1 MDSAQTLSLA
11 ERILRASA
19 SDSEGDV
26 RQTIGNLL
34 DAMGVETRIEYPT
47 PAGPADI
54 YCPNRR
60 IVVEVKALGGAHDP
74 HKIRATEGGETPKQQ
89 VERYLRAETGK
100 ELSQFPFLGDQP
112 WIGVVTDGRVWHAWR
127 YPHQRGAVGQ
137 EVIRDWHPR
146 TPSAL
151 VEWLQSALLDAGLVG
166 KPIIPSNPI
175 SEFKPYLE
183 SLQALFDAQPEPKAQ
198 ERETKRLLW
207 LDMLRTSCMAP
218 SRAAETRLFVTHSFL
233 VAVARGAI
241 ATLMAPSA
249 LTVNGPGALREGFVA
264 WIVDSHA
271 GREWAQ
277 RLFHRIH
284 QFEWRQR
291 EGDVLRPL
299 YEDLVQERDRKIF
312 GEFYTPDWLAEL
324 MVREVLDEE
333 WCERSVQAALSA
345 IRTGAELTDIGVLDP
360 TCGSATFLYHA
371 ARRILASPASEELPP
386 AKQAAAV
393 SMLVNGIDVHPVAAE
408 LARATLLRALPAPPP
423 DGEASLRIYQG
434 DALLA
439 RPGSEYTLLGSR
451 EDCILI
457 ITPQHHEVELPQ
469 SFVVSPGFAADL
481 RRMIDRAREP
491 RSGSLPKDI
500 LESIPESD
508 RMELRRCFTAFRE
521 IVRLEGNSIWA
532 WYIINITGPTLL
544 ANRKVDRIVANP
556 PWVRM
561 ADIQVPERKRVLE
574 QFAQDELRIWT
585 GGKQSP
591 HFDIASLFIR
601 RVRERYL
608 ANPQKDVGAW
618 LVKKAALQ
626 GGNWKKFRVWHA
638 RFLRQQL
645 DLEKLQPFG
654 GGDARRSCVLIE
666 NRGFRRL
673 TSERS
678 SRLVANVVGRRPFP
692 HQRLDEVEDSLL
704 VTEHEGTVAQ
714 GRSAYVDERG
724 RALFRQGATITPKV
738 LVCVAGVSDAPG
750 PGRVRVTTDRSW
762 HLPWSGVS
770 PRTGTVPR
778 HWVMGLSLSKQL
790 LPFAMLRPSQALI
803 PVDSSGDL
811 LEDPGAACSFWTEL
825 DEIYREFRGRG
836 RSTPKTLLDRL
847 NFNGTLASQLP
858 LRSHL
863 QARTVVY
870 PKSGDIM
877 RASRSHGGKVVDF
890 TLYRWVAESEEE
902 AAFLVTLLNS
912 AYLRVAFKQS
922 RRSGRDFHLH
932 PWLKVPLV
940 RFDGANCDHRELASL
955 ARRAEAVAAD
965 FLRDHSQGMG
975 QVGLSKRIRGELA
988 DGGLMGEIDRL
999 VAAIMPDGVARTP

>member
-1 MDSAQTLSLA
+1 MDATQTHSLA
-11 ERILRASA
+11 DRVLRVSA
-19 SDSEGDV
+19 SDSEGDI

-34 DAMGVETRIEYPT
+34 DALGVETRIEYPT

-74 HKIRATEGGETPKQQ
+74 DKIQTTEGGETPKQQ
-89 VERYLRAETGK
+89 VERYLRAETKK
-100 ELSQFPFLGDQP
+100 ELSRFPFLGDQP

-127 YPHQRGAVGQ
+127 YPHQPGAVGQ
-137 EVIRDWHPR
+137 DVIRDWHPR

-151 VEWLQSALLDAGLVG
+151 VQWLQSALLDAGLVG

-175 SEFKPYLE
+175 SEFKPHLE
-183 SLQALFDAQPEPKAQ
+183 SLQTLFDAQPEAKAQ

-249 LTVNGPGALREGFVA
+249 STVDGPGALREGFVA

-277 RLFHRIH
+277 RLFGRIH

-324 MVREVLDEE
+324 MVREVLDED
-333 WCERSVQAALSA
+333 WCEQSVQAALSA
-345 IRTGAELTDIGVLDP
+345 IRTGTELTDIGVMDP
-360 TCGSATFLYHA
+360 TCGSGTFLFHA
-371 ARRILASPASEELPP
+371 ARRILASPASEGLPP

-491 RSGSLPKDI
+491 GLGSLPKDI

-508 RMELRRCFTAFRE
+508 RMELRRCYTAFRE
-521 IVRLEGNSIWA
+521 IVRREGNSIWA

-574 QFAQDELRIWT
+574 QFADDELRIWT

-591 HFDIASLFIR
+591 HFDIASLFIK

-608 ANPQKDVGAW
+608 ASPEKDVGAW

-626 GGNWKKFRVWHA
+626 AGNWKKFRAWHK
-638 RFLRQQL
+638 RFLKQQL

-666 NRGFRRL
+666 NRRFRRL
-673 TSERS
+673 TPNRS
-678 SRLVANVVGRRPFP
+678 SRLVANVAEHRPFP

-724 RALFRQGATITPKV
+724 KALFRQGATITPKV
-738 LVCVAGVSDAPG
+738 LVCVASVSDAPG
-750 PGRVRVTTDRSW
+750 PGNVQVTTDRSW
-762 HLPWSGVS
+762 HRPWRDLS

-803 PVDSSGDL
+803 PVDNSGDL
-811 LEDPGAACSFWTEL
+811 LEDPGAACSFWMDL
-825 DEIYREFRGRG
+825 DEIYQEFRGRG
-836 RSTPKTLLDRL
+836 RSTPKTLLDQL
-847 NFNGTLASQLP
+847 DFNGKLASQLP
-858 LRSHL
+858 LRSHP

-877 RASRSHGGKVVDF
+877 RASRSHGGTVLDF

-912 AYLRVAFKQS
+912 ACLRGAFKQS

-932 PWLKVPLV
+932 PWLKVPLM
-940 RFDGANCDHRELASL
+940 RFDGADRDHRELASL
-955 ARRAEAVAAD
+955 AQRAEAVATD
-965 FLRDHSQGMG
+965 FLRNHSRKMG
-975 QVGLSKRIRGELA
+975 QVGLSKRIRGQLS

-999 VAAIMPDGVARTP
+999 VAAIMPESVVRTP